1 METLTLMIID
11 DSEMNNLMTT
21 KVAKKNNR
29 IGEVSCFTNSQKA
42 LDQIIAD
49 AEAGEKLPDL
59 IFLDIH
65 MPEMDGYEWIDEID
79 EVFEDFSSTIVL
91 VSGTNQQKDF
101 ESLNKQRLAKELIS
115 KPLTEEVIDRIVRE
129 NFS

>member
-1 METLTLMIID
+1 METLKLMIVD

-21 KVAKKNNR
+21 KVAKQNNR
-29 IGEVSCFTNSQKA
+29 IGEVTCFTNAQQA
-42 LDQIIAD
+42 LDQIISD
-49 AEAGEKLPDL
+49 AETGTKLPDL

-79 EVFEDFSSTIVL
+79 EAFEDFSSTIVL

-101 ESLNKQRLAKELIS
+101 ESLTKQRLAKELIS
-115 KPLTEEVIDRIVRE
+115 KPLTKEVIDRIVQE